1 MKFSTIKE
9 VLKAVKYAKT
19 KSPFKKVHYPILL
32 KKAIMV
38 FMHKKDMSIANLAE
52 QIEINYTTIYTWK
65 KQYDD
70 GLYELEGAYSVS
82 PRSKEVNEGIL
93 KKLKQ
98 QMTELS
104 KQISLVEQLEEMG
117 YQVSKVEEL
126 TKLRAVK

>member
-1 MKFSTIKE
+1 MKFTTVKE

-38 FMHKKDMSIANLAE
+38 FMHKEDMSIADLAE
-52 QIEINYTTIYTWK
+52 EIEVNYSTIYTWK

-82 PRSKEVNEGIL
+82 LRSKEVNEGIL

-98 QMTELS
+98 QVTELS
-104 KQISLVEQLEEMG
+104 KQIALVEQLEEMG
-117 YQVSKVEEL
+117 YKVSKVKEL
-126 TKLRAVK
+126 TKLRAVQ